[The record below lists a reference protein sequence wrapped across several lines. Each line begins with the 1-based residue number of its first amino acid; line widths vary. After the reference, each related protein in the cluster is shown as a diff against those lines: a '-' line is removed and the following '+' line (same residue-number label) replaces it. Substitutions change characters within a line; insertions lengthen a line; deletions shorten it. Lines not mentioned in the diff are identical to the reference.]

1 MQDVLNQNLR
11 LFAGRS
17 VGLGRSV
24 AVGRV
29 LSTPKCWSII
39 DFKIFE
45 LNILKWLSDSIIANA
60 CLRNFNFEIPL
71 KIDKDIVVE
80 II

>member
-1 MQDVLNQNLR
+1 MFN
-11 LFAGRS
+11 
-17 VGLGRSV
+17 
-24 AVGRV
+24 
-29 LSTPKCWSII
+29 STPKCWSII